1 MTVWFLSHK
10 RNAQL
15 LNTQIVS
22 SNMEIRLADINDTEQ
37 VRLFF
42 SKYLSTENDA
52 LYSDEFFCPD
62 GVMAAIKRGQM
73 IITIEDNKIIGAV
86 RFYRKKKIQQIS
98 LYQFAIDSNF
108 RGKDLLMEMLEKL
121 RDTDI
126 VVLCPRK
133 SSFNEYYRRTGWML
147 LEPIN

>member
-1 MTVWFLSHK
+1 LTVWFLSHK

>member
-1 MTVWFLSHK
+1 
-10 RNAQL
+10 
-15 LNTQIVS
+15 
-22 SNMEIRLADINDTEQ
+22 MEIRLADINDTEQ

>member
-1 MTVWFLSHK
+1 
-10 RNAQL
+10 
-15 LNTQIVS
+15 
-22 SNMEIRLADINDTEQ
+22 MEIRLADINDTEQ

-126 VVLCPRK
+126 VVLCLG
-133 SSFNEYYRRTGWML
+133 NL
-147 LEPIN
+147 LSMNIIAGRDGCY